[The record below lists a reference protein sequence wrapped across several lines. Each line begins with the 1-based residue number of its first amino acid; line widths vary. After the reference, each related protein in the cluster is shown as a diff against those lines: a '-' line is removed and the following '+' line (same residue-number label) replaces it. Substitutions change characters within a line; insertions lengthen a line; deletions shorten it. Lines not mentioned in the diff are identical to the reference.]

1 MAVNEVTTKSPASDR
16 DTAESS
22 PVTALTIISHPDL
35 SRIGERALL
44 HEMTQG
50 RTVELS
56 RSTPSFAPPG
66 KVWGRPLDDV
76 YLSRRPLLLR
86 SESNGI
92 LIERGE
98 SPTQVIIG
106 GEPLDTSSRLSDDA
120 CNLGVDIELARRIVL
135 LIHRFHPATEISDER
150 YDLVGDSEAIN
161 MIRATIGRIADLDV
175 PVLLRGESGTGK
187 ELVAK
192 AIHESGSRRDGPFVA
207 VNLGAVPPSLAA
219 AELFGAV
226 KGAYTGAVSAQKGY
240 FKAANAGT
248 LFLDEVGDCPA
259 EVQTLLLRTIET
271 SEVFPVG
278 SQSTQRVD
286 VRLVAATDSNL
297 EAKAIAGEFKEPL
310 LHRLSAYDIWMAPLR
325 ERRDDIGRLMAHF
338 AIQAMQELGKEPP
351 LIPDH
356 TDQPPWIPSGLA
368 AQLTRYLWPGNV
380 RQLRN
385 LVWQLVIDS
394 RDQSQLVSSARVER
408 LLDGAAES
416 ASAPVTERAS
426 DDKAVR
432 RRPGDISE
440 DELVAAMRGSSWEPA
455 GAARRL
461 GISRPS
467 LYDLVRKSK
476 RLRTAEDIDL
486 EEIERCVEELGGDV
500 DAAAQRLEVSTRGL
514 RRRMRRLGLE

>member
-1 MAVNEVTTKSPASDR
+1 MAVL
-16 DTAESS
+16 S

-44 HEMTQG
+44 HEVTQG
-50 RTVELS
+50 RTGELS
-56 RSTPSFAPPG
+56 RSTPGFAHPG

-76 YLSRRPLLLR
+76 YLSRRPLLLH

-92 LIERGE
+92 LIERGK

-106 GEPLDTSSRLSDDA
+106 GEPLDTSCRLSNDA
-120 CNLGVDIELARRIVL
+120 CNQGVDIELAKRIVL
-135 LIHRFHPATEISDER
+135 LVHRIQPSAEISEDM
-150 YDLVGDSEAIN
+150 YGLVGESDAIHAT
-161 MIRATIGRIADLDV
+161 RAAIGRIADLDV

-187 ELVAK
+187 ELVAR

-207 VNLGAVPPSLAA
+207 VNLGAIPPSLAA

-240 FKAANAGT
+240 FKAANGGT

-259 EVQTLLLRTIET
+259 EVQTLLLRAIET

-278 SQSTQRVD
+278 SQSPQPVD

-297 EAKAIAGEFKEPL
+297 EAKASAGEFKEPL

-351 LIPDH
+351 LTPEHADH
-356 TDQPPWIPSGLA
+356 PPWIPSGLA

-408 LLDGAAES
+408 LLDGASAVDSPPATDGDSTDSRES
-416 ASAPVTERAS
+416 
-426 DDKAVR
+426 
-432 RRPGDISE
+432 RRPADINE
-440 DELVAAMRGSSWEPA
+440 DELVAAMRESSWEPA
-455 GAARRL
+455 AAARRL

-467 LYDLVRKSK
+467 IYDLVRRSN
-476 RLRTAEDIDL
+476 RLRTAEDIEL
-486 EEIERCVEELGGDV
+486 EEIEGCVEELGGDV
-500 DAAAQRLEVSTRGL
+500 DAAAERLEVSARGL